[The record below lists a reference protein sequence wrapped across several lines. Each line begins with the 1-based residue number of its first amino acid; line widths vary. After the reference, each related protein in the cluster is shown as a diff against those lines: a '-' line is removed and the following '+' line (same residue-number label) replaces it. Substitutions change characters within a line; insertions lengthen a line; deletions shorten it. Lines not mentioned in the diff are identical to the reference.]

1 MRISFLMFLLIPL
14 AEMWLLIEV
23 GSVIGGL
30 STLGLV
36 VLTAFIGV
44 NLLRRQ
50 GVQTLQRFQA
60 KAASGQLP
68 GKEIIEGMMLAVA
81 GVLLLTP
88 GFLTDT
94 IGFML
99 LVPGIRTWLFS
110 LVGHRIGMMGQAGQ
124 SSFRAGGFQ
133 SGGFGQPPFD
143 EEPAKQR
150 VPQPSQHDQS
160 HMSNRRSDKASGQAS
175 SHTLEGEFHEEPPA
189 DHDKP

>member
-99 LVPGIRTWLFS
+99 LVPGIRTWLF
-110 LVGHRIGMMGQAGQ
+110 VRW
-124 SSFRAGGFQ
+124 
-133 SGGFGQPPFD
+133 
-143 EEPAKQR
+143 
-150 VPQPSQHDQS
+150 
-160 HMSNRRSDKASGQAS
+160 SNLLGARLSWK
-175 SHTLEGEFHEEPPA
+175 
-189 DHDKP
+189 